1 MSITIKSLKKPE
13 TKHALKGTEVF
24 NEQRRSKDI
33 LKTMDEDTYEEMVA
47 SWAYW
52 CLKENDGRKYEDVM
66 RIGGS
71 GDKGV
76 DVIAYYDQVTNKCDI
91 YQCKHYNHPVK
102 KSEIIAE
109 LGKFLY
115 FMSIGDLP
123 VPESYFLMAPQD
135 LSSQFLHLYERPEEL
150 KQTIINSWDKD
161 IAGHIEKGESHLLEG
176 DLKAFVEAFD
186 YTRFK
191 TYSSDKFLETLVNAE
206 QRFVYFQYFGFRKE
220 HLKRIKKDTPATVD
234 DYEKTYI
241 QHLMDAYN
249 DVKGVEKVDTVNVAC
264 TTFGPHFGRSRDEF
278 WLAESVKKMGEENCP
293 GDEDEFE
300 ELKDDMEGHVA
311 DTYEEEYKDAY
322 ERVKAVTKASSSMP
336 KKDRI
341 ISGELGPRELKGV
354 CFQLSNENR
363 LIWKKEG
370 KS

>member
-1 MSITIKSLKKPE
+1 MNITIKSLQKPE
-13 TKHALKGTEVF
+13 TKHTLKGAEVF
-24 NEQRRSKDI
+24 NERRRSKDI
-33 LKTMDEDTYEEMVA
+33 LKTMDEGTYEEMVA

-52 CLKENDGRKYEDVM
+52 CLKENDGRRYEDVM

-76 DVIAYYDQVTNKCDI
+76 DVIAYYDQAANKCDI

-102 KSEIIAE
+102 RSEIIAE

-135 LSSQFLHLYERPEEL
+135 LSSQFLHLYEQPDKL
-150 KQTIINSWDKD
+150 KQTIIESWDKD
-161 IAGHIEKGESHLLEG
+161 VAGHIEKGESHLLEG

-249 DVKGVEKVDTVNVAC
+249 DVKGVEKVDTVNVMC

-300 ELKDDMEGHVA
+300 ELKDDVEGHVA

-341 ISGELGPRELKGV
+341 ISGELGARELKGV